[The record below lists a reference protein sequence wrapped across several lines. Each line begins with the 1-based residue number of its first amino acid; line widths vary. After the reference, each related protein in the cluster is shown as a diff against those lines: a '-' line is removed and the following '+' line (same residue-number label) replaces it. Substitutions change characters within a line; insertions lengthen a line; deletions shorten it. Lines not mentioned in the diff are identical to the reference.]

1 MAKVLTVRS
10 IDAEKP
16 GEKRR
21 EIPDGGMPG
30 LYLVVQPTGAK
41 SWAVRYRHA
50 GKPGKVTL
58 GTYPVLGLADARER
72 ASEVLKA
79 VGDGISPAAAK
90 RAQKAAAEAA
100 AKDTIDV
107 FAASFITRYA
117 KPKNRSWEETE
128 RILNR
133 EVIPAWKGRTVGEIT
148 RRDVLELLDSIVD
161 RGAATMANRVF
172 AAVRKMFSW
181 AVERDA
187 LPASPC
193 VGLRPP
199 SPEVKRDRVL
209 SDDELRAVWNVAT
222 EQQYPWGPLVR
233 LLILTGQRREEVAQA
248 EWSEFDLAQA
258 EGLWT
263 IPPERAK
270 NGKRHDVPLSPQ
282 AVALLSSL
290 PKIKGADGKTRWAFT
305 TTGNSPVSGFTPMKR
320 RLDAEAFDAL
330 NKGRDEPLPFP
341 AWRLHDLRRTV
352 ASGMA
357 AIGINLPV
365 VEKVL
370 NHTSGSFGG
379 VAGVYQRHDF
389 ADEKRRALCA
399 WANRLDTLASGKT
412 DNVVKFSGGGSAG

>member
-10 IDAEKP
+10 VEAAKAAEK
-16 GEKRR
+16 RI
-21 EIPDGGMPG
+21 EIPDGGLPG

-50 GKPGKVTL
+50 GKPGKATL
-58 GTYPVLGLADARER
+58 GPYPVLGLADARER
-72 ASEVLKA
+72 AAETLKR
-79 VGDGISPAAAK
+79 VGDGVSPAAAK

-107 FAASFITRYA
+107 FAASFVARYA
-117 KPKNRSWEETE
+117 KPKNRSWAETE

-148 RRDVLELLDSIVD
+148 RRDVIELLDGVVD

-172 AAVRKMFSW
+172 SAVRKMFAW
-181 AVERDA
+181 GVERDVIA
-187 LPASPC
+187 ASPC
-193 VGLRPP
+193 TGLRPP
-199 SPEVKRDRVL
+199 SSEVKRDRVL
-209 SDDELRAVWNVAT
+209 SDDELRAVWTVA
-222 EQQYPWGPLVR
+222 EGQAYPWGPFVS

-248 EWSEFDLAQA
+248 QWSEFDLARDA
-258 EGLWT
+258 VWT

-270 NGKRHDVPLSPQ
+270 NGKRHEVPLAPQ
-282 AVALLSSL
+282 AVALLSGL
-290 PKIKGADGKTRWAFT
+290 PKIKGEGGKARWVFT
-305 TTGNSPVSGFTPMKR
+305 TTGDTPVSGFTLMKR
-320 RLDAEAFDAL
+320 RLDAAAETAL
-330 NKGRDEPLPFP
+330 NKDRDEPLPFP
-341 AWRLHDLRRTV
+341 AWRIHDLRRTV

-357 AIGINLPV
+357 AIGVNLPV

-379 VAGVYQRHDF
+379 VAGVYQRYDF

-399 WANRLDTLASGKT
+399 WANRLDVLASGHPG
-412 DNVVKFSGGGSAG
+412 NVLEFSGGGSAG